1 MIEPKKEIIAK
12 YIDHTLLKQTVS
24 IDEIKNLCIEANEF
38 NFASVCILPYYIPY
52 AKEYINNKN
61 VKICTV
67 IGFPL
72 GANTKESK
80 IYETKN
86 AISIGANEIDM
97 VVNLPAFFNND
108 YNYVENEIKEIKK
121 ICKDNNVILKVI
133 VETCLLNYEQK
144 VLISKIVSN
153 SNSDFIKTSTGFS
166 TYGATIEDVKIL
178 KENVSPNVGVKAS
191 GGIKTL
197 KSLIEMLEAGA
208 TRIGTSSAINILK
221 EIE

>member
-1 MIEPKKEIIAK
+1 MIEPKKEIIAS
-12 YIDHTLLKQTVS
+12 YIDHTLLKQTVT

-38 NFASVCILPYYIPY
+38 NFASVCILPYYITY

-97 VVNLPAFFNND
+97 VANLPAFFNND

-144 VLISKIVSN
+144 KLISKIVSN
-153 SNSDFIKTSTGFS
+153 CGADFIKTSTGFS
-166 TYGATIEDVKIL
+166 SYGATIEDVKTL
-178 KENVSPNVGVKAS
+178 KENVSPNVNVKAS

-208 TRIGTSSAINILK
+208 KRIGTSSAINILK

>member
-1 MIEPKKEIIAK
+1 MIEPKKEIIAS
-12 YIDHTLLKQTVS
+12 YIDHTLLKQTVT

-38 NFASVCILPYYIPY
+38 NFASVCILPYYISY

-61 VKICTV
+61 IKICTV

-97 VVNLPAFFNND
+97 VANLPAFFNND
-108 YNYVENEIKEIKK
+108 YNYVESEIKEIKK
-121 ICKDNNVILKVI
+121 ICNDNNVILKVI
-133 VETCLLNYEQK
+133 VETCLLNYDQK
-144 VLISKIVSN
+144 KLISKIVSN
-153 SNSDFIKTSTGFS
+153 CGADFIKTSTGFS
-166 TYGATIEDVKIL
+166 SYGATIEDVKTL
-178 KENVSPNVGVKAS
+178 KENVSPNVNVKAS

>member
-1 MIEPKKEIIAK
+1 MIEPKKDIIAR
-12 YIDHTLLKQTVS
+12 YIDHTLLKQTVT
-24 IDEIKNLCIEANEF
+24 IDEIKNLCIEANKF
-38 NFASVCILPYYIPY
+38 NFASVCILPYYIAY

-80 IYETKN
+80 IYETKD
-86 AISIGANEIDM
+86 AISMGANEIDM
-97 VVNLPAFFNND
+97 VANLPAFFNHD
-108 YNYVENEIKEIKK
+108 YDYVENEIKQIKK
-121 ICKDNNVILKVI
+121 ICSDHNVILKVI

-153 SNSDFIKTSTGFS
+153 SEANFIKTSTGFS
-166 TYGATIEDVKIL
+166 NYGATVEDVKIL
-178 KENVSPNVGVKAS
+178 KENVSPNVSVKAS

-197 KSLIEMLEAGA
+197 KSLREMLDAGA
-208 TRIGTSSAINILK
+208 TRIGTSSAINILN
-221 EIE
+221 EIV

>member
-1 MIEPKKEIIAK
+1 MIEPKKEIIAS
-12 YIDHTLLKQTVS
+12 YIDHTLLKQTVT

-38 NFASVCILPYYIPY
+38 NFASVCILPYYITY

-97 VVNLPAFFNND
+97 VANLPAFFNND

-133 VETCLLNYEQK
+133 VETCLLNYDQK
-144 VLISKIVSN
+144 KLISKIVSN
-153 SNSDFIKTSTGFS
+153 CGADFIKTSTGFS
-166 TYGATIEDVKIL
+166 SYGATIEDVKTL
-178 KENVSPNVGVKAS
+178 KENVSPNVYVKAS